1 MNYKNLNKVVKQIES
16 MGKEDHI
23 QLLSIF
29 KNNNIEVTE
38 NINGCFIDLT
48 NIDCC
53 ILEEVQKYIDY
64 VEKKKTELNEVENQ
78 KEDLKKQIKEIS
90 TS

>member
-1 MNYKNLNKVVKQIES
+1 MNYKNLNKVVKHIES

-48 NIDCC
+48 NINPS

-64 VEKKKTELNEVENQ
+64 VDKKKTELIEVENQ
-78 KEDLKKQIKEIS
+78 KEDLKKQIKKIS